1 MKVQGSLKEK
11 KMPDHFYLKE
21 KFQPE
26 LSLGCVKF
34 FFSVCFCFC
43 FYKSSSATE
52 IQHLMEQMVEVLESG
67 TFVVMLLNAKH

>member
-21 KFQPE
+21 KFQAE

-34 FFSVCFCFC
+34 FFSVFVFV
-43 FYKSSSATE
+43 F
-52 IQHLMEQMVEVLESG
+52 INRVVLLKFSI
-67 TFVVMLLNAKH
+67 